1 MSEAYEFLKKVPLF
15 TSLPDEDLEQ
25 LCNLVQEVHLPEGE
39 MLFVEGSMG
48 DTAYVIKEGQLEIFQ
63 NVDGRKVQLAI
74 RRAGEVIGEMS
85 ILDAAPRSASGKAL
99 TDCRLLAI
107 SHEQLNELLSSSPS
121 AWRIMMNTITNRL
134 RTSQLTLEQ
143 NRKMA
148 QLGVLT
154 AGIAHELNNP
164 AAAARRGAR
173 QLSES
178 FARIQNTQLKL
189 NLMGISDQQVDKLLG
204 LDRQIRERA
213 AKPVELDSLTRSDR
227 EDGLEELLEDYGI
240 EEPWE
245 AAPALVELDYQRN
258 DLERLSEDFP
268 DPFFLPVID
277 WIVTNYTIYSLLNEI
292 GQGASRISEIVKAL
306 KSYVYLD
313 QGPVQEV
320 NVIEDLENTLVI
332 LRHKLKEGV
341 DVKREYSQDLP
352 SIQAYGSELNQVWT
366 NLIDNAVDAMD
377 GNGQLTIRAYYQDPE
392 VVVEI
397 EDNGPGIP
405 DEIQSK
411 LFSPF
416 FTTKPVGKGTGL
428 GLNLSYNTV
437 KKHGG
442 EINLDTQPGRT
453 CFQVRLPL
461 HPDDQ
466 KKDSSPSVRNG
477 NPDDSRLVDI
487 LEETETIAVVGM
499 SDKQEK
505 PAHTVPAY
513 LMEQGYTVI
522 PVNPVVKEVLGQKSY
537 PDLTA
542 VPENID
548 IVLIF
553 RRPEFVP
560 EIIDKA
566 IQIGARVVWMQPG
579 ARHKEAAQKARQ
591 SGLEV
596 VMDTCIRENHKR
608 LFGS

>member
-1 MSEAYEFLKKVPLF
+1 MSDAYEFLKKVPLF
-15 TSLPDEDLEQ
+15 TGLPDEDLEQ
-25 LCNLVQEVHLPEGE
+25 LCSLVQEVHLPEGE

-74 RRAGEVIGEMS
+74 RQPGEVIGEMS

-107 SHEQLNELLSSSPS
+107 SHEQLNELLSSSSS

-178 FARIQNTQLKL
+178 FARIQNNQLKL
-189 NLMGISDQQVDKLLG
+189 NLMGISEQQVDKLLG

-213 AKPVELDSLTRSDR
+213 AKSVELDSLTRSDR
-227 EDGLEELLEDYGI
+227 EEGLEELLEDFGI

-268 DPFFLPVID
+268 DSFFAPVID

-341 DVKREYSQDLP
+341 EVKREYSQDLP
-352 SIQAYGSELNQVWT
+352 LIQAYGSELNQVWT
-366 NLIDNAVDAMD
+366 NLIDNAVDAVE
-377 GNGQLTIRAYYQDPE
+377 GSGQLIIRTYYEEPE

-428 GLNLSYNTV
+428 GLNLSYNTI

-461 HPDDQ
+461 HPDDRKQ
-466 KKDSSPSVRNG
+466 DQASPEKND
-477 NPDDSRLVDI
+477 NPDDARLKAI
-487 LEETETIAVVGM
+487 LDEMKTIAVVGM

-505 PAHTVPAY
+505 PSHTVPAY
-513 LMEQGYTVI
+513 LLDKGYHII
-522 PVNPVVKEVLGQKSY
+522 PVNPVVSEVLGRKSY
-537 PDLTA
+537 PDLSS
-542 VPENID
+542 VPEKID
-548 IVLIF
+548 IVLVF

-560 EIIDKA
+560 EIIDQA
-566 IQIGARVVWMQPG
+566 IQIGARVVWLQVG
-579 ARHKEAAQKARQ
+579 IRHEESAQKARQ

-608 LFGS
+608 LYGS

>member
-579 ARHKEAAQKARQ
+579 ARHEEAAQKARQ